1 MKPFPQYLYN
11 ETTDLSL
18 DNSFLNIIK
27 MVIEM
32 TQKINSNDNST
43 TIKFVPSWMTNVF
56 SLLIIPILE
65 LVFGLIFEN
74 QCNESI

>member
-1 MKPFPQYLYN
+1 LKPFPQYLYN